1 MSYKINI
8 TDNAAADL
16 YQIYDYIE
24 KVLLAP
30 KAAENLYNDIMDM
43 IKSLGEM
50 PERYREYDAE
60 RFAGKNLRFVNVKNY
75 DILYTVNN
83 QAKQVDVVMIA
94 YAPSDIPNKIVI
106 H

>member
-1 MSYKINI
+1 MSYKVNI

-16 YQIYDYIE
+16 YHIFDYIE
-24 KVLLAP
+24 NLLLAP
-30 KAAENLYNDIMDM
+30 EAAENLYNNIIDI

-50 PERYREYDAE
+50 PERYREYDSE

-75 DILYTVNN
+75 VILYTVNN
-83 QAKQVDVVMIA
+83 NAKQVDVVMIA

-106 H
+106 Q

>member
-1 MSYKINI
+1 MNFKVNI

-30 KAAENLYNDIMDM
+30 QAAENLYNNIIDM

-50 PERYREYDAE
+50 PERYREYDSE
-60 RFAGKNLRFVNVKNY
+60 RFADKNLRFVNVKNY

-83 QAKQVDVVMIA
+83 QTKQVDVVMIA
-94 YAPSDIPNKIVI
+94 YAPSNIPNKIVM

>member
-1 MSYKINI
+1 MNYNVNI

-24 KVLLAP
+24 KVLFAP
-30 KAAENLYNDIMDM
+30 KAAENLYNDILDM

-50 PERYREYDAE
+50 PERYREYDSD

-83 QAKQVDVVMIA
+83 QAKQVYVVMIA

>member
-1 MSYKINI
+1 MSFKVNI
-8 TDNAAADL
+8 TDTAAADL

-30 KAAENLYNDIMDM
+30 QAAENLYNDIIEM
-43 IKSLGEM
+43 IKSLSEM
-50 PERYREYDAE
+50 PERYREYDSE

-83 QAKQVDVVMIA
+83 KAKI
-94 YAPSDIPNKIVI
+94 K
-106 H
+106 